1 MAKVIAPSTISTI
14 TTNLGNADRLLRD
27 QSAKPTYYIT
37 GTVATSSGSPTIAGT
52 STLWTSLGFN
62 ASTAPA
68 RIGIGSND
76 ASLITTWYT
85 ISAVGSDASITISTT
100 FGSNL
105 TLQPYVIQM
114 ASKPTVVDTIYSNTY
129 ELSLFNRLILGD
141 VLSENDITDADTDAT
156 STLLKS
162 FRTNEGTMTSAL
174 SSSLTSYQTAL
185 DTYFT
190 SISTKTLRNYFTGL
204 DSNGLTPAVLN
215 VSWTENYRR
224 FHRSIKNEELIV
236 KLYSLTNTGGTWGSL
251 TSVSSISGM
260 IATLLEVRLAADST
274 QVSSV
279 TPIVLNVVPIKA
291 DGTNDATI
299 VITVPVNS
307 ASNAQV
313 TFSTNKY
320 VGISSVSVAS
330 GGSAGNKVE
339 FWVK

>member
-1 MAKVIAPSTISTI
+1 
-14 TTNLGNADRLLRD
+14 
-27 QSAKPTYYIT
+27 
-37 GTVATSSGSPTIAGT
+37 
-52 STLWTSLGFN
+52 
-62 ASTAPA
+62 
-68 RIGIGSND
+68 
-76 ASLITTWYT
+76 
-85 ISAVGSDASITISTT
+85 
-100 FGSNL
+100 
-105 TLQPYVIQM
+105 M
-114 ASKPTVVDTIYSNTY
+114 ASKPTAVDTIYSNTY